1 MSFPGKVIEN
11 RWFVSLSCL
20 RVQILVRV
28 PNFSRIYLWKKK
40 IERCEQGSNL
50 RGKFPLDFKSNAL
63 TTRPSQLFWHYR
75 YFDGIYFRPWTNF
88 CLHFC
93 SNFCWG
99 LSWWS
104 FPNGVAY
111 MSFPGRVIEN
121 LWLVSI
127 SCLRT
132 QVLVRVP
139 NFFWLYFWKMRSKAA
154 IGARTCA
161 GSSHWV
167 ASPTLWPLSYR
178 SSFDINVFL
187 VESDCVLGQFFACA
201 NLRFFGWRLSCWS
214 FPNAVAYI
222 SFPGKVIE
230 NLWFVSLSCLRTQV
244 LVHVRTFLWI
254 YFWKWDR
261 RLRAGLD
268 RARDVPIGFQVQRLN
283 HWSVI
288 ALLTLILFWWNP
300 ILSSDNLLLA
310 LIFDFFAEACRG
322 GRFQTLSS
330 TCPFQEK

>member
-1 MSFPGKVIEN
+1 MESDSVLG
-11 RWFVSLSCL
+11 
-20 RVQILVRV
+20 QIVACANHR
-28 PNFSRIYLWKKK
+28 F
-40 IERCEQGSNL
+40 
-50 RGKFPLDFKSNAL
+50 
-63 TTRPSQLFWHYR
+63 
-75 YFDGIYFRPWTNF
+75 
-88 CLHFC
+88 
-93 SNFCWG
+93 FCWG

-104 FPNGVAY
+104 FPNAVAY
-111 MSFPGRVIEN
+111 MSFPGKVIEN
-121 LWLVSI
+121 LWLVSL

-154 IGARTCA
+154 IRAWTCA

-167 ASPTLWPLSYR
+167 ASPTLWPLSYH

-187 VESDCVLGQFFACA
+187 VESDSVLGQFFACA
-201 NLRFFGWRLSCWS
+201 NLRFFGWGLSCWP
-214 FPNAVAYI
+214 FPNAVAYM
-222 SFPGKVIE
+222 SFPGKVFE

-244 LVHVRTFLWI
+244 LVHFRTFLWI

-322 GRFQTLSS
+322 GRFQTLSP